1 MLQHFV
7 IRMTHK
13 QKSPIRN
20 IRFDALHTPDSLLD
34 TRWGF
39 PFSATYIVMS
49 FYLFFPCHPKLMM
62 SSWMH
67 YFDQGSRLQANYSH
81 EVHQDFVVHT
91 VWTCGSAR
99 GGAGPKLINRVSR
112 GLSTSPT
119 SPTDTRPEYPLGRD
133 NPAALLSGV
142 GLDSLVSWPRFCY
155 ILSRTHCNFC
165 GPTVLTIVI
174 TFVGPLLHYYIHC
187 ATHWDILSPVVLAA
201 NPMANTWTGL

>member
-1 MLQHFV
+1 MLSSQIDIPTTSV
-7 IRMTHK
+7 
-13 QKSPIRN
+13 
-20 IRFDALHTPDSLLD
+20 L
-34 TRWGF
+34 
-39 PFSATYIVMS
+39 
-49 FYLFFPCHPKLMM
+49 YLCPPCHPKTLKVLRNLTH
-62 SSWMH
+62 SNR
-67 YFDQGSRLQANYSH
+67 GSRLQAYYRL
-81 EVHQDFVVHT
+81 EVHRDFVVHT

-99 GGAGPKLINRVSR
+99 GGAGGPKLINRVSR

-165 GPTVLTIVI
+165 GPTILTIVI

-187 ATHWDILSPVVLAA
+187 ATH
-201 NPMANTWTGL
+201 